1 MPHGIVE
8 EEYSSAEHIVLSVFW
23 VDKRRKGA
31 RKRLECY
38 GITKGSESALADRER
53 MAASHGIPA
62 ARVLG
67 TKSF

>member
-8 EEYSSAEHIVLSVFW
+8 EEYSSAEHIVLSVLW

-38 GITKGSESALADRER
+38 GINYQRKRVCASRLGKDGGKSWNTGS
-53 MAASHGIPA
+53 
-62 ARVLG
+62 
-67 TKSF
+67 